1 MRDILP
7 RTVMVDSSFFYRLM
21 DRAEHR
27 HEECRLLLDQLI
39 QAGARLFTTNFLV
52 AETHSLILAR
62 TRRVDLGIRFLDLVQ
77 GSIHLMILAV
87 TPLDEERA
95 NQIGRQH
102 TDKRFSLVDALAF
115 AMMERL
121 RVDTALS
128 FDHNFRQYRF
138 MTLPPD
144 Q

>member
-1 MRDILP
+1 
-7 RTVMVDSSFFYRLM
+7 MVDSSFFYKLM
-21 DRAEHR
+21 DRSEHKQ
-27 HEECRLLLDQLI
+27 EDCRLLLDQLI
-39 QAGARLFTTNFLV
+39 HAGARLLTTNFLV

-62 TRRVDLGIRFLDLVQ
+62 TRRTDLGIRFLDLLQ
-77 GSIHLMILAV
+77 ASAHLEIIAV
-87 TPLDEERA
+87 TSLDEERA
-95 NQIGRQH
+95 HQIVRQH
-102 TDKRFSLVDALAF
+102 TDKRFSLIDALAF
-115 AMMERL
+115 AVMERL